1 MKAKKQSCA
10 FTLIE
15 LVVTIAVF
23 MIVVGL
29 AVPSMQSIIANNRSS
44 TIANELVS
52 SMHIARSEAVK
63 RGTSVSVCPTSNQN
77 FTSCGNNWN
86 LGWLV
91 FVNPDENGTFS
102 NNATEVLIR
111 AHQVSG
117 QTAAIT
123 TNPNSSLITYTASG
137 FAHANTVNLSIN
149 ILNTGCTGNNG
160 RNILIPFTGRPQL
173 SDIGC

>member
-1 MKAKKQSCA
+1 MKAKKLSCA

-15 LVVTIAVF
+15 LMVTIAVL
-23 MIVVGL
+23 MIVLGL
-29 AVPSMQSIIANNRSS
+29 AVPSMQSLIANNRST

-52 SMHIARSEAVK
+52 SMYIARSEAVK
-63 RGTSVSVCPTSNQN
+63 RGISVSVCPTGNQN

-91 FVNPDENGTFS
+91 FVNPDENNTFS
-102 NNATEVLIR
+102 NDAIEVLIR
-111 AHQVSG
+111 AYQVSG

-123 TNPNSSLITYTASG
+123 TNPASSLITYTASG
-137 FAHANTVNLSIN
+137 FAHVNTTNLSIN

-160 RNILIPFTGRPQL
+160 RNILIPFTGRPQ
-173 SDIGC
+173 SSNISC